1 MFSTY
6 ITSHGSAMTPFKNP
20 LIYPFS
26 KSPDNDHPWRIQYSA
41 TSMINSPSRLCCGC
55 RPRQRHQETRE
66 PENAPH
72 PSRQDELHHRTG
84 RIRNPP
90 VRSCCNRNRGLCL
103 FHGPTPS
110 KEIRQMTTTTR
121 LIDQAKQKLGITS
134 DYALAKAWKVTPQR
148 VGHWRQG
155 VHGLSDDKACEICEL
170 IGADPGP
177 ILLELQA

>member
-1 MFSTY
+1 
-6 ITSHGSAMTPFKNP
+6 
-20 LIYPFS
+20 
-26 KSPDNDHPWRIQYSA
+26 
-41 TSMINSPSRLCCGC
+41 
-55 RPRQRHQETRE
+55 
-66 PENAPH
+66 
-72 PSRQDELHHRTG
+72 
-84 RIRNPP
+84 
-90 VRSCCNRNRGLCL
+90 
-103 FHGPTPS
+103 
-110 KEIRQMTTTTR
+110 MTTTTR